1 MITVRIDRGKE
12 GPNMTESKELQVKDK
27 QAVAT
32 PAEQTR
38 PGPVFT
44 PVVDIFETENE
55 IRLLADMPGVKPEDL
70 NIDLRDDILTIIGD
84 VQPWEAAGEAD
95 LLVEYEIGRF
105 YRQFTLAETI
115 DQDRIEAKLA
125 DGVLNLTLPKH
136 AKATPRKIT
145 VATA

>member
-1 MITVRIDRGKE
+1 
-12 GPNMTESKELQVKDK
+12 MTESKEIQVKDK
-27 QAVAT
+27 QAVSN

-44 PVVDIFETENE
+44 PVVDICETDNE
-55 IRLLADMPGVKPEDL
+55 IRLLADMPGVKPDDL
-70 NIDLRDDILTIIGD
+70 NIDLRDNVLTIVGD
-84 VQPWEAAGEAD
+84 VQPWEKAAETD
-95 LLVEYEIGRF
+95 LLIEFEIGRF

-115 DQDRIEAKLA
+115 DQERIEARLA

-136 AKATPRKIT
+136 AKVTPRKIT

>member
-1 MITVRIDRGKE
+1 
-12 GPNMTESKELQVKDK
+12 MTESKELQVKDK
-27 QAVAT
+27 QAVSA

-44 PVVDIFETENE
+44 PVVDICETENE

-70 NIDLRDDILTIIGD
+70 NIDLRDNVLTIVGD
-84 VQPWEAAGEAD
+84 VEPWEKAGEAD
-95 LLVEYEIGRF
+95 LLIEFEIGRF

-115 DQDRIEAKLA
+115 DQERIEARLA

-145 VATA
+145 VAMA